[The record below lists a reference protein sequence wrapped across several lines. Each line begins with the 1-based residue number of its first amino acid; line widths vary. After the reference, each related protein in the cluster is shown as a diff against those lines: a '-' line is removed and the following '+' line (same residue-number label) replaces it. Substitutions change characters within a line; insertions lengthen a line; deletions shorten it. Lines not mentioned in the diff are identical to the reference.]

1 MGGHMEVS
9 ASLRDSLV
17 QIAAAAHDKS
27 LTPEDKAKKLSELA
41 GPALIMLE
49 NMIENV
55 GGTRRELLQELRD
68 MIESGT
74 WAKLPDPRDV
84 NLTLDKINR
93 ISAAISDVK
102 EKLIADSSEIFR
114 ELLEIMREIMLENKF
129 SQTVQ
134 HQRDIDAA
142 KATADARK
150 LANEKQLSGE
160 LGSSIAALVA
170 GGLSFAGNIVSVRS
184 AFTSATTAKNA
195 TKLAG
200 GIKDGKPSPGKSL
213 DALENTVEKTKEKLS
228 DVNSKIA
235 TANERLN
242 ELTKIK
248 KLTKSQR
255 TEKSALQQEL
265 KSGGT
270 LQTEKVKAEK
280 EFVQAKSD
288 YKTKFDEVE
297 SLRKSADTHLAK
309 ANAWQALAGSV
320 SSITNATG
328 GISAASFKKQAA
340 DDQLIADAQNVN
352 REVAQKMFS
361 ASADSANSAR
371 ESLRSA
377 MSMIS
382 AIEQTFSSMNSL
394 LARNSV

>member
-1 MGGHMEVS
+1 MEVS

-55 GGTRRELLQELRD
+55 GGTRRELLNEIRD

-134 HQRDIDAA
+134 HKLDIDAA

-150 LANEKQLSGE
+150 QANEKQLSGE
-160 LGSSIAALVA
+160 LGSSIAALV
-170 GGLSFAGNIVSVRS
+170 GGGISFAGSAVSLRS
-184 AFTSATTAKNA
+184 AFTAATTAKDA

-200 GIKDGKPSPGKSL
+200 GIKDGKAVPGKSL
-213 DALENTVEKTKEKLS
+213 DALENKL
-228 DVNSKIA
+228 A
-235 TANERLN
+235 TAKQDLSEVKSEIAAATERLN
-242 ELTKIK
+242 ELNKLKKPTKLQK
-248 KLTKSQR
+248 A
-255 TEKSALQQEL
+255 EKAALQQN
-265 KSGGT
+265 
-270 LQTEKVKAEK
+270 LQSNGVLEKKLNDAEVKFSLAND
-280 EFVQAKSD
+280 Q
-288 YKTKFDEVE
+288 YKTNFNEVE
-297 SLRKSADTHLAK
+297 RLRKSADTKLAK
-309 ANAWQALAGSV
+309 ANAWQALAGSINSV
-320 SSITNATG
+320 TNATG

-340 DDQLIADAQNVN
+340 DEQLIADAQNVN
-352 REVAQKMFS
+352 REVAQKMFQ
-361 ASADSANSAR
+361 ASADSASSAR

>member
-1 MGGHMEVS
+1 MEVS

-41 GPALIMLE
+41 GPALIMLK

-55 GGTRRELLQELRD
+55 GVTLRELLNEIRD

-134 HQRDIDAA
+134 HKLDIDAA
-142 KATADARK
+142 KAAADARK
-150 LANEKQLSGE
+150 QANEKQLSGE
-160 LGSSIAALVA
+160 LGSSIAALV
-170 GGLSFAGNIVSVRS
+170 GGGISFAGSAVSLRS
-184 AFTSATTAKNA
+184 AFTAATTAKDA

-200 GIKDGKPSPGKSL
+200 GIKDGKAVPGKSL
-213 DALENTVEKTKEKLS
+213 DALENKL
-228 DVNSKIA
+228 A
-235 TANERLN
+235 TAKQDLSEVKSEIAAATERLN
-242 ELTKIK
+242 ELNKLKKPTKLQK
-248 KLTKSQR
+248 A
-255 TEKSALQQEL
+255 EKSALQQN
-265 KSGGT
+265 
-270 LQTEKVKAEK
+270 LQSNGVLEKKLNDAEVKFSLAND
-280 EFVQAKSD
+280 Q
-288 YKTKFDEVE
+288 YKTNFNEVE
-297 SLRKSADTHLAK
+297 RLRKSADTKLAK
-309 ANAWQALAGSV
+309 ANAWQALAGSINSV
-320 SSITNATG
+320 TNATG
-328 GISAASFKKQAA
+328 GISAASFKKQSA
-340 DDQLIADAQNVN
+340 DEQLIADAQNVN
-352 REVAQKMFS
+352 REVAQKMYQ
-361 ASADSANSAR
+361 ASADSASSAR

>member
-55 GGTRRELLQELRD
+55 GGTRRELLNEIRD

-134 HQRDIDAA
+134 HKLDIDAA

-150 LANEKQLSGE
+150 QANEKQLSGE
-160 LGSSIAALVA
+160 LGSSIAALV
-170 GGLSFAGNIVSVRS
+170 GGGISFAGSAVSLSS
-184 AFTSATTAKNA
+184 AFTAATTAKDA

-200 GIKDGKPSPGKSL
+200 GIKDGKAVPGKSL
-213 DALENTVEKTKEKLS
+213 DALENKL
-228 DVNSKIA
+228 A
-235 TANERLN
+235 TAKQDLSEVKSEIAAATERLS
-242 ELTKIK
+242 ELNKLKKPTKLQK
-248 KLTKSQR
+248 A
-255 TEKSALQQEL
+255 EKSALQQN
-265 KSGGT
+265 
-270 LQTEKVKAEK
+270 LQSNGVLEKKLNDAEVKFSLAND
-280 EFVQAKSD
+280 Q
-288 YKTKFDEVE
+288 YKTNFNEVE
-297 SLRKSADTHLAK
+297 RLRKSADTKLAK
-309 ANAWQALAGSV
+309 ANAWQALAGSINSV
-320 SSITNATG
+320 TNATG

-340 DDQLIADAQNVN
+340 DEQLIADAQNVN
-352 REVAQKMFS
+352 REVAQKMYQ
-361 ASADSANSAR
+361 ASADSASSAR

>member
-9 ASLRDSLV
+9 ASLRESLV
-17 QIAAAAHDKS
+17 QIAAAAHDKN
-27 LTPEDKAKKLSELA
+27 LTPEDKAKKLSDLA

-55 GGTRRELLQELRD
+55 GGTRRELLNEIRD

-74 WAKLPDPRDV
+74 WAKLPDPHDV

-102 EKLIADSSEIFR
+102 EKLMADSSEIFR

-134 HQRDIDAA
+134 HKLDIDAA
-142 KATADARK
+142 KAAADARK
-150 LANEKQLSGE
+150 QANEKQLSGE
-160 LGSSIAALVA
+160 LGSSIAALV
-170 GGLSFAGNIVSVRS
+170 GGGISFAGSVVSLRS
-184 AFTSATTAKNA
+184 AFTSATTAKDA

-200 GIKDGKPSPGKSL
+200 GIKDGKAVPGKSL
-213 DALENTVEKTKEKLS
+213 DALENAVEKTKEKLS
-228 DVNSKIA
+228 DVNSKISA
-235 TANERLN
+235 ANERLN
-242 ELTKIK
+242 ELGKLK

-255 TEKSALQQEL
+255 TEQSTLQNNL
-265 KSGGT
+265 KNGGT
-270 LQTEKVKAEK
+270 LQTEKVNAEQA
-280 EFVQAKSD
+280 FVQAKSD
-288 YKTKFDEVE
+288 YKTKFDQVE
-297 SLRKSADTHLAK
+297 SLRKSADAKLAK
-309 ANAWQALAGSV
+309 ANAWQALAGSINSV
-320 SSITNATG
+320 TNATG
-328 GISAASFKKQAA
+328 GISAGSFKKQAA
-340 DDQLIADAQNVN
+340 DEQQIADAQNVN
-352 REVAQKMFS
+352 REVAQKMFQ

-377 MSMIS
+377 MNMIS

>member
-1 MGGHMEVS
+1 MEVS

-55 GGTRRELLQELRD
+55 GGTRRELLNEIRD

-134 HQRDIDAA
+134 HKLDIDAA

-150 LANEKQLSGE
+150 QANEKQLSGE
-160 LGSSIAALVA
+160 LGSSIAALV
-170 GGLSFAGNIVSVRS
+170 GGGISFAGSAVSLSS
-184 AFTSATTAKNA
+184 AFTAATTAKDA

-200 GIKDGKPSPGKSL
+200 GIKDGKAVPGKSL
-213 DALENTVEKTKEKLS
+213 DALENKL
-228 DVNSKIA
+228 A
-235 TANERLN
+235 TAKQDLSEVKSEIAAATERLS
-242 ELTKIK
+242 ELNKLKKPTKLQK
-248 KLTKSQR
+248 A
-255 TEKSALQQEL
+255 EKSALQQN
-265 KSGGT
+265 
-270 LQTEKVKAEK
+270 LQSNGVLEKKLNDAEVKFSLAND
-280 EFVQAKSD
+280 Q
-288 YKTKFDEVE
+288 YKTNFNEVE
-297 SLRKSADTHLAK
+297 RLRKSADTKLAK
-309 ANAWQALAGSV
+309 ANAWQALAGSINSV
-320 SSITNATG
+320 TNATG

-340 DDQLIADAQNVN
+340 DEQLIADAQNVN
-352 REVAQKMFS
+352 REVAQKMYQ
-361 ASADSANSAR
+361 ASADSASSAR

>member
-9 ASLRDSLV
+9 ASLRESLV
-17 QIAAAAHDKS
+17 QIAAAAHDKN
-27 LTPEDKAKKLSELA
+27 LTPEDKAKKLSDLA

-55 GGTRRELLQELRD
+55 GGTRRELLNEIRD

-74 WAKLPDPRDV
+74 WAKLPDPHDV

-102 EKLIADSSEIFR
+102 EKLMADSSEIFR
-114 ELLEIMREIMLENKF
+114 ELLEIMREIMLENKV

-134 HQRDIDAA
+134 HKLDIDAA
-142 KATADARK
+142 KAAADARK
-150 LANEKQLSGE
+150 QANEKQLSGE
-160 LGSSIAALVA
+160 LGSSIAALV
-170 GGLSFAGNIVSVRS
+170 GGGISFAGSVVSLRS
-184 AFTSATTAKNA
+184 AFTSATTAKDA

-200 GIKDGKPSPGKSL
+200 GIKDGKAVPGKSL
-213 DALENTVEKTKEKLS
+213 DALENAVEKTKEKLS
-228 DVNSKIA
+228 DVNSKISA
-235 TANERLN
+235 ANERLN
-242 ELTKIK
+242 ELGKLK

-255 TEKSALQQEL
+255 TEQSTLQNNL
-265 KSGGT
+265 KNGGT
-270 LQTEKVKAEK
+270 LQTEKVNAEQA
-280 EFVQAKSD
+280 FVQAKSD
-288 YKTKFDEVE
+288 YKTKFDQVE
-297 SLRKSADTHLAK
+297 SLRKSADAKLAK
-309 ANAWQALAGSV
+309 ANAWQALAGSINSV
-320 SSITNATG
+320 TNATG
-328 GISAASFKKQAA
+328 GISAGSFKKQAA
-340 DDQLIADAQNVN
+340 DEQQIADAQNVN
-352 REVAQKMFS
+352 REVAQKMFQ

-377 MSMIS
+377 MNMIS